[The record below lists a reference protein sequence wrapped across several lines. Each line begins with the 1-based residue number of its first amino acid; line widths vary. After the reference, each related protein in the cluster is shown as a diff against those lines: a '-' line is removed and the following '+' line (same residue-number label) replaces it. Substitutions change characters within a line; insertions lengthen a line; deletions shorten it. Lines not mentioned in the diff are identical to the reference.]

1 MTGVGLSTRV
11 NEVWV
16 DARAYS
22 AEELVNLVSEET
34 LTRKRNE
41 VRAEREKARV
51 LQTES
56 AKIRVDAEQL
66 QREEERL
73 GAQAD
78 DLDKEVVDMEWQEP
92 ALEKEIADIERWHA
106 IYLRGSADFEGSVNM
121 YLSDAT
127 CLQNQEAKLRLDAE
141 RKRREIERLREQAS
155 QECVS
160 GFDHRMRGNLAQANP
175 ILRQVERLI
184 CEADHLDREASAH
197 LSQIEK
203 TMTKFNF
210 LCPVL

>member
-1 MTGVGLSTRV
+1 M
-11 NEVWV
+11 
-16 DARAYS
+16 
-22 AEELVNLVSEET
+22 NLVSEET

-78 DLDKEVVDMEWQEP
+78 DLDKELVDMEWQEP
-92 ALEKEIADIERWHA
+92 RIEKKIADIERTHVV
-106 IYLRGSADFEGSVNM
+106 YLRENADTEGSITK
-121 YLSDAT
+121 YLSGIIRR
-127 CLQNQEAKLRLDAE
+127 QNQEAGLRQDAE
-141 RKRREIERLREQAS
+141 HRRREVERLRGQAS
-155 QECVS
+155 QDCVS
-160 GFDHRMRGNLAQANP
+160 RIDHRMRGNLAHANP
-175 ILRQVERLI
+175 ILRQVEQLI
-184 CEADHLDREASAH
+184 YEADQLDREASVH

-203 TMTKFNF
+203 KQRPSSNSFVPCYGKCSF
-210 LCPVL
+210 